1 MKGGRRDPRYA
12 RWSGI
17 ERELRRSGVLLI
29 AGVDEVGRGSLAGPV
44 VASAVIMPPGVP
56 ALRGVDDSKRLTR
69 KEREKLCV
77 RIRERALA
85 LAVGAASVREIDT
98 LNIVNASVLAMR
110 RALARLAVH
119 PDHVLVDG
127 RRLRSLGVEHTAVID
142 GDAKCFNVACASI
155 VAKVTR
161 DRLMA
166 RLSARYPDFAWASNC
181 GYGTADHVRGLTR
194 SGPTVHHRRL
204 FVAAVQARLRA
215 GASVEDAGEI
225 VVPGVVAE
233 STFAPTHVSV
243 ESVDCGPADVA
254 NPQISGVQ

>member
-1 MKGGRRDPRYA
+1 MAGSRREPRYA

-17 ERELRRSGVLLI
+17 ERELRRAGVLLI

-56 ALRGVDDSKRLTR
+56 AIRGVDDSKRLTR
-69 KEREKLCV
+69 REREKLCV
-77 RIRERALA
+77 RIRERAIA

-98 LNIVNASVLAMR
+98 LNIFNASVLAMR
-110 RALARLAVH
+110 RALVRLTVR

-127 RRLRSLGVEHTAVID
+127 RRLRSLGIEHTAVIA

-166 RLSARYPDFAWASNC
+166 RLANRYPDFAWGSNC

-194 SGPTVHHRRL
+194 RGPTAHHRRL
-204 FVAAVQARLRA
+204 FVAAVEARLRG
-215 GASVEDAGEI
+215 GASLEEAGDI
-225 VVPGVVAE
+225 VVPAVATG
-233 STFAPTHVSV
+233 STFAPSHVEV
-243 ESVDCGPADVA
+243 ESVDCTPT
-254 NPQISGVQ
+254 

>member
-1 MKGGRRDPRYA
+1 MAKGRRPQPRYA

-17 ERELRRSGVLLI
+17 ERELRRSGLLLI

-69 KEREKLCV
+69 IQRETLCV

-85 LAVGAASVREIDT
+85 FGVGAASVREIDT
-98 LNIVNASVLAMR
+98 LNIFNASVLAMR
-110 RALARLAVH
+110 RALARLHVQ
-119 PDHVLVDG
+119 PQHVLVDG
-127 RRLRSLGVEHTAVID
+127 RRLKTLGVEHTGVID

-166 RLSARYPDFAWASNC
+166 RLAGRYPHFGWASNC
-181 GYGTADHVRGLTR
+181 GYGTPDHVRTLSA
-194 SGPTVHHRRL
+194 SGATVHHRRL
-204 FVAAVQARLRA
+204 FVSAVMSRLRA
-215 GASVEDAGEI
+215 GMDLESAGDI
-225 VVPGVVAE
+225 QVQDVPPGVEIASLHVPVDPIDCD
-233 STFAPTHVSV
+233 PTP
-243 ESVDCGPADVA
+243 PA
-254 NPQISGVQ
+254 

>member
-1 MKGGRRDPRYA
+1 VAGSRREPRYA

-17 ERELRRSGVLLI
+17 ERELRRAGVLLI

-56 ALRGVDDSKRLTR
+56 AIRGVDDSKRLTR
-69 KEREKLCV
+69 REREKLCV
-77 RIRERALA
+77 RIRERAIA

-98 LNIVNASVLAMR
+98 LNIFNASVLAMR
-110 RALARLAVH
+110 RALVRLTVR

-127 RRLRSLGVEHTAVID
+127 RRLRSLGIEHTAVIA

-166 RLSARYPDFAWASNC
+166 RLANRYPDFAWGSNC

-194 SGPTVHHRRL
+194 RGPTAHHRRL
-204 FVAAVQARLRA
+204 FVAAVEARLRA
-215 GASVEDAGEI
+215 GASLEEAGDI
-225 VVPGVVAE
+225 VVPAVATG
-233 STFAPTHVSV
+233 STFAPSHVEV
-243 ESVDCGPADVA
+243 EAVDCTPT
-254 NPQISGVQ
+254 